1 MGGGIPCYF
10 CVLIYVFSIFLLFG
24 IGQVIMVSF
33 LTLLFRTKSQK
44 DFSLQDLL
52 HCYGIML
59 IVCGASYAASLN
71 LILCFFLNLLVPFFL
86 VFLLT
91 DKFNPKAYFLYGMEF
106 VFLQL
111 RPIPA
116 QAMPARF
123 MCFFLCP
130 LPFSQSFFVSA
141 FQNHQEEKALWNC
154 EKRNE

>member
-1 MGGGIPCYF
+1 MLSCDKIVALSILKVNAGDRGDDHMKHWQNRMHTARRKWAAAFPVIF
-10 CVLIYVFSIFLLFG
+10 VSLFMFFSIFLLFG

-91 DKFNPKAYFLYGMEF
+91 DKFNPKAYLS
-106 VFLQL
+106 L
-111 RPIPA
+111 I
-116 QAMPARF
+116 
-123 MCFFLCP
+123 
-130 LPFSQSFFVSA
+130 
-141 FQNHQEEKALWNC
+141 HI
-154 EKRNE
+154 